1 MTDIQITKADAEP
14 GSASFRVEIPTARVA
29 AAEAQAARQVARR
42 VKLPGFRAGKVP
54 LAVVQKR
61 YAGAIREQVLQDLI
75 QESWRSTLER
85 EQLDPIADP
94 HVHDL
99 KFESGA
105 PVTFE
110 LHVEIRPQLELTRLG
125 GFTLTRAVR
134 PVTDEMVQEQLEDLR
149 RQRAPWAP
157 QEAPPAPGD
166 MVRVTLASLEDGEAK
181 DPRDHQI
188 VLGQDQ
194 AIPDVESRLMEMTPG
209 ETRDTSV
216 RFPDDFPDEAK
227 RGQSRQVRLTLH
239 EAKRQDLPALD
250 DAFAAEVGDF
260 PSLDALRAAIRD
272 DLETEA
278 RREADAGVRRQVI
291 EHIAEANAVPAPRPL
306 VERLLQA
313 FARGYEIPEQA
324 FANFAQEFRP
334 VAEAQVRRDLIL
346 DHVARTEHLRATED
360 ELDQRIA
367 DLAARR
373 NMETGALYA
382 SLQKANRLKDLQFSI
397 TEEKVYDHLLSQS
410 TIEER

>member
-14 GSASFRVEIPTARVA
+14 GAASFRVEIPTAHVA
-29 AAEAQAARQVARR
+29 AAEQKAARQVAQR

-75 QESWRSTLER
+75 HESWRSTLER

-99 KFESGA
+99 KFEAGA

-110 LHVEIRPQLELTRLG
+110 LHVEVRPALDLTTTG

-134 PVTDEMVQEQLEDLR
+134 PVTDEMVQAQLEDLR
-149 RQRAPWAP
+149 RQRAPWVPLAERP
-157 QEAPPAPGD
+157 VPGD
-166 MVRVTLASLEDGEAK
+166 LVRVTLATLEDGNAT

-188 VLGQDQ
+188 VIGQSQ
-194 AIPDVESRLMEMTPG
+194 AIPAVEERLMQMTPG
-209 ETRDTSV
+209 ETVDTSV
-216 RFPDDFPDEAK
+216 KFPDDFPDETK
-227 RGQSRQVRLTLH
+227 RGMSREVRLTLH
-239 EAKRQDLPALD
+239 EAKRQELPALD
-250 DAFAAEVGDF
+250 DTFAGEVGDF
-260 PSLDALRAAIRD
+260 ASLDALTAAVRE

-278 RREADAGVRRQVI
+278 RREADAGLRRQVI
-291 EHIAEANAVPAPRPL
+291 ERIAEANGVPAPRSL

-313 FARGYEIPEQA
+313 FARGYEIPEEA
-324 FANFAQEFRP
+324 FANFAEEFRP
-334 VAEAQVRRDLIL
+334 VAEGQVRRDLIL
-346 DHVARTEHLRATED
+346 DHVARTEKLRATED

>member
-14 GSASFRVEIPTARVA
+14 GAASFRIEIPTAHVE
-29 AAEAQAARQVARR
+29 AAEQKAARQVARR
-42 VKLPGFRAGKVP
+42 VKLPGFRSGKVP

-61 YAGAIREQVLQDLI
+61 YAGAIREQVVQDLI
-75 QESWRSTLER
+75 HESWRSTLER

-99 KFESGA
+99 KFEAGA

-110 LHVEIRPQLELTRLG
+110 LHVEIRPELDLKTTG
-125 GFTLTRAVR
+125 GFTLTREVR
-134 PVTDEMVQEQLEDLR
+134 PVTDEMVEEQLDDLR
-149 RQRAPWAP
+149 RQRAPWVP
-157 QEAPPAPGD
+157 LTGRPEPGD
-166 MVRVTLASLEDGEAK
+166 LVRVTLATLEDGNAT

-188 VLGQDQ
+188 VIGQNQ
-194 AIPDVESRLMEMTPG
+194 AIPAVEERLMQMTPG
-209 ETRDTSV
+209 ETIDTAV
-216 RFPDDFPDEAK
+216 KFPDDFPDETK
-227 RGQSRQVRLTLH
+227 RGVSREVRLTLH
-239 EAKRQDLPALD
+239 EAKRQELPALD
-250 DAFAAEVGDF
+250 DAFAGEVGDF
-260 PSLDALRAAIRD
+260 ASLDALKAAIRE

-278 RREADAGVRRQVI
+278 RREADAGLRRQVI
-291 EHIAEANAVPAPRPL
+291 EHIAEANGVPAPRPL

-324 FANFAQEFRP
+324 FPNFAQEFRP
-334 VAEAQVRRDLIL
+334 VAESQVRRDLIL
-346 DHVARTEHLRATED
+346 DHVARAEGLRATED

-373 NMETGALYA
+373 NMDTGELYA